1 MATSAELQAN
11 RKFLVGSKNILTKR
25 VTQLMKIK
33 TAIESDL
40 VGESPKVNSMV
51 SLTDSNL
58 DMGLVGATSKSAI
71 DSELQK
77 FNQQSATSDGE
88 MSKVWSNIVDEI
100 NRCNKEISS
109 LDTQIS
115 NTDQAI
121 RTAKENE
128 TKAAAK

>member
-25 VTQLMKIK
+25 VTQLTKIK
-33 TAIESDL
+33 AAIESDL
-40 VGESPKVNSMV
+40 IGESPKVNSMV
-51 SLTDSNL
+51 SLTDANL
-58 DMGLVGATSKSAI
+58 DMGLVGATSKSTI

>member
-11 RKFLVGSKNILTKR
+11 RKSLVGSKNTLTKR
-25 VTQLMKIK
+25 VTQLTKIK

-40 VGESPKVNSMV
+40 VGEPPKVNRVV

-58 DMGLVGATSKSAI
+58 DMGLIGATSKSAI

-77 FNQQSATSDGE
+77 FNQQNTTSDGE

-100 NRCNKEISS
+100 NRCNREISS

-115 NTDQAI
+115 STDQAI

-128 TKAAAK
+128 AKAAK